1 MNMSTALVNSVL
13 RSVRV
18 SWLTGPIFGK
28 ELRVSSRRRRNYAL
42 RFCYVALLSMFVVL
56 VWANQVKYRGVGV
69 FQVSRMASA
78 AKTIVVTIAWFQFCA
93 TQLAAIVMLSTSIS
107 DEIYNRTLGLLMTT
121 PIPSFQIVIGKL
133 LSKLLQLILL
143 LAISLPLLAV
153 VRVLGGVPWG
163 YVIYSLCM
171 TLTAVIFV
179 GSVSLFFS
187 ILSRRAYAVIII
199 TVMTLGALFVLFPV
213 LAAILLHRYV
223 SEDAFFAVLSYLN
236 PYVEFLSTSSTMFG
250 GGRAGVSVLPCLPH
264 CGIMLAA
271 SACVLFMSVR
281 LVRKVALRQ
290 AAGQLSPFARLWR
303 PREQNPVESFVLDK
317 SPSGIRRVTGPPVI
331 WKELIS
337 PLYRRH
343 RLAVITVIGIEVIL
357 IFSTLLFPPIMEIV
371 GYEVTNVLYVWLFL
385 GLAMLFNIIL
395 PATCITFEKES
406 RSWPLLLTTTLSDWQ
421 ILLGKFVGVLRRCG
435 PMWLLLLAY
444 VVAFSCAKLIHPLA
458 ILHIVILAAGI
469 VAFLS
474 GSGLYFSSRSR
485 GTTSAVIMNFALP
498 AALWGLV
505 PAVTVLAAA
514 IMHEWQNFFE
524 YCFNAVPFTQA
535 SVVMTHAA
543 TSVGT
548 MDSYQWFDRRLSP
561 VALTFLLSAF
571 MLGYM
576 LVGLLFAW
584 RAKCRFRRNV
594 F

>member
-1 MNMSTALVNSVL
+1 MIAALANSVSRFL
-13 RSVRV
+13 GV

-42 RFCYVALLSMFVVL
+42 RFCYVALLSVFVVL

-121 PIPSFQIVIGKL
+121 PIASFQIVTGKL

-143 LAISLPLLAV
+143 LAISLPLLAI

-171 TLTAVIFV
+171 TLSAVIFV

-187 ILSRRAYAVIII
+187 ILSRRAYVVIII
-199 TVMTLGALFVLFPV
+199 TVMTLGALFALLPF

-223 SEDAFFAVLSYLN
+223 SQDAFFAVLAYLN
-236 PYVEFLSTSSTMFG
+236 PYVEFLSTSTAMFL
-250 GGRAGVSVLPCLPH
+250 GGRAGVSVFSWLPH
-264 CGIMLAA
+264 CSIMLAA

-281 LVRKVALRQ
+281 LVRRVALRQ
-290 AAGQLSPFARLWR
+290 AAGQLSPFARLR
-303 PREQNPVESFVLDK
+303 NPREQNPVQTVVPEK
-317 SPSGIRRVTGPPVI
+317 SPAAIRRVTGPPVI

-343 RLAVITVIGIEVIL
+343 RLAVMTIIGIELALIL
-357 IFSTLLFPPIMEIV
+357 TALLGPAIMQMV

-406 RSWPLLLTTTLSDWQ
+406 RSWPLLLATTLSDWQ

-444 VVAFSCAKLIHPLA
+444 VVAFSSAGLFHPLA
-458 ILHIVILAAGI
+458 ILQIAILAAW
-469 VAFLS
+469 VVVFLS
-474 GSGLYFSSRSR
+474 GSGLYFSSRFR

-498 AALWGLV
+498 AVVWGLA
-505 PAVTVLAAA
+505 PAVMVLAAGT
-514 IMHEWQNFFE
+514 MHEGQDFVE
-524 YCFNAVPFTQA
+524 DCFNAIPFAQA
-535 SVVMTHAA
+535 FVVINAA
-543 TSVGT
+543 VAGPKRLG
-548 MDSYQWFDRRLSP
+548 SYDWFNRRLN
-561 VALTFLLSAF
+561 
-571 MLGYM
+571 G
-576 LVGLLFAW
+576 
-584 RAKCRFRRNV
+584 R
-594 F
+594 